1 MAFNSASGYNNLPSG
16 NFTPEI
22 FSQKVLKFF
31 RRASVAEDITNTD
44 YAGEIENFGDT
55 VRIIKE
61 PTITISSYSRGSVV
75 NPQDLADDQITMV
88 VDQANAFAFKID
100 DIEERQ
106 SHVNFEAL
114 ATSSGAY
121 SLKRAYDATVLQA
134 ISDGAGIAGS
144 LATAASGSS
153 APSALTTTD
162 ASGLGTANAPVN
174 ITADSGDAA
183 VNLMLNM
190 ARHLDDQSVPEEN
203 RWFVAPP
210 AFYEQLFSAGAKF
223 AEVQVTGDQTSP
235 LRNGLVMQGNIAGFN
250 CYKSTALNSTGGT
263 DQVVLTDATATL
275 ATDATENVVLAGHMS
290 STATASHIAKT
301 EVVRSTETFS
311 DIVRGLHVFGR
322 KVLRQEAI
330 VRGVI
335 DFA

>member
-1 MAFNSASGYNNLPSG
+1 MAFSTSAGYGNLPSG

-31 RRASVAEDITNTD
+31 RRASVVEDITNTD

-61 PTITISSYSRGSVV
+61 QTVTVSSYTRGSVV

-114 ATSSGAY
+114 ATSSGAFA
-121 SLKRAYDATVLQA
+121 LKRKYDATVLQA
-134 ISDGAGIAGS
+134 ISDGAGIA
-144 LATAASGSS
+144 ASAVSGTT
-153 APSALTTTD
+153 LTTTAAAGD
-162 ASGLGTANAPVN
+162 IGTANAPINVETN
-174 ITADSGDAA
+174 DAGI
-183 VNLMLNM
+183 NMMLAM
-190 ARHLDDQSVPEEN
+190 ARLLDNESVPEEN

-210 AFYEQLFSAGAKF
+210 IFYEKMFQAGGKI
-223 AEVQVTGDQTSP
+223 AEVQVTGDDVSP
-235 LRNGLVMQGNIAGFN
+235 LRNGLVMNGTLAGFR
-250 CYKSTALNSTGGT
+250 CYKTTALNSTGGV
-263 DQVVLTDATATL
+263 DQVTLTDASATL
-275 ATDATENVVLAGHMS
+275 ATDGSENVVLAGHMS
-290 STATASHIAKT
+290 ATSTASHIAKT
-301 EVVRSTETFS
+301 EVVRSTESFS
-311 DIVRGLHVFGR
+311 DVIRGLHVFGQ
-322 KVLRQEAI
+322 KVLRPEAV

>member
-1 MAFNSASGYNNLPSG
+1 MAFGTSAGYGNLPSG

-31 RRASVAEDITNTD
+31 RRASVVEDITNTD

-61 PTITISSYSRGSVV
+61 PTITVSSYARGEVV

-88 VDQANAFAFKID
+88 VDNANAFAFKID

-114 ATSSGAY
+114 ATSSGAF
-121 SLKRAYDATVLQA
+121 SLKRKYDANVLDLMA
-134 ISDGAGIAGS
+134 TGAGLTGE
-144 LATAASGSS
+144 SG
-153 APSALTTTD
+153 APTSQISNIGT
-162 ASGLGTANAPVN
+162 LGTALN
-174 ITADSGDAA
+174 IEGNSSPGDLAI
-183 VNLMLNM
+183 NTMLIM
-190 ARHLDDQSVPEEN
+190 AQALDDQSVPAET

-210 AFYEQLFSAGAKF
+210 SFYKHLFSAGSKF
-223 AEVQVTGDQTSP
+223 AEVQVTGDATSP
-235 LRNGLVMQGNIAGFN
+235 LRNGLVSLGNIAGFT
-250 CYKSTALNSTGGT
+250 CYKSTALNSSGGT
-263 DQVVLTDATATL
+263 DQVTLTGL
-275 ATDATENVVLAGHMS
+275 ATDGSEQVILAGHIS
-290 STATASHIAKT
+290 STSTASHIAKT

-322 KVLRQEAI
+322 KVLRPEAI
-330 VRGVI
+330 VRGIVNT
-335 DFA
+335 

>member
-1 MAFNSASGYNNLPSG
+1 MAFNSASGHNNLPSG

-61 PTITISSYSRGSVV
+61 PTITVSSYARGSVV

-121 SLKRAYDATVLQA
+121 SLKRKYDAVVLDQIATDAGLTGESGATTATV
-134 ISDGAGIAGS
+134 SGIGT
-144 LATAASGSS
+144 LA
-153 APSALTTTD
+153 SALD
-162 ASGLGTANAPVN
+162 IGGASSP
-174 ITADSGDAA
+174 GDTA
-183 VNLMLNM
+183 VNTMLKM
-190 ARHLDDQSVPEEN
+190 AEALDNESVPEEN

-210 AFYEQLFSAGAKF
+210 AFYKHLFSAGAKF
-223 AEVQVTGDQTSP
+223 AEVQVTGDATSP
-235 LRNGLVMQGNIAGFN
+235 LRNGLVSLGNIAGFQ
-250 CYKSTALNSTGGT
+250 CYKSTALVSSGGT
-263 DQVVLTDATATL
+263 DQVTLTGL
-275 ATDATENVVLAGHMS
+275 ATNGTENVILGGHMS

-322 KVLRQEAI
+322 KVLRPEAI
-330 VRGVI
+330 VRGVVSL
-335 DFA
+335 D

>member
-1 MAFNSASGYNNLPSG
+1 MAFTTSAGYGNLPSG
-16 NFTPEI
+16 NFTPSI

-31 RRASVAEDITNTD
+31 RRASVVEDITNTD

-55 VRIIKE
+55 VNIIKE
-61 PTITISSYSRGSVV
+61 PTITVSAYQRGAVV
-75 NPQDLADDQITMV
+75 NPQDLADDQISMV

-121 SLKRAYDATVLQA
+121 SLKRKYDANVLDLMATSAGLNGESGATTAQ
-134 ISDGAGIAGS
+134 ISNIG
-144 LATAASGSS
+144 T
-153 APSALTTTD
+153 
-162 ASGLGTANAPVN
+162 LGTALN
-174 ITADSGDAA
+174 INTGTPGDNA
-183 VNLMLNM
+183 VNVMLLM
-190 ARHLDDQSVPEEN
+190 AAALDDQSVPEEN

-210 AFYEQLFSAGAKF
+210 LFYKHLFSAGGKF

-235 LRNGLVMQGNIAGFN
+235 LRNGLVSLGNIAGMT

-263 DQVVLTDATATL
+263 DQVTVSGL
-275 ATDATENVVLAGHMS
+275 ATDSSENILLAGHIS

-301 EVVRSTETFS
+301 EVVRSTESFS
-311 DIVRGLHVFGR
+311 DVVRGLHVFGR
-322 KVLRQEAI
+322 KVLRPEALCRA
-330 VRGVI
+330 VVSV
-335 DFA
+335 D

>member
-1 MAFNSASGYNNLPSG
+1 MAFNSASGHNNLPSG

-55 VRIIKE
+55 VRVIKE
-61 PTITISSYSRGSVV
+61 PTITVASYSRGAVI

-100 DIEERQ
+100 DIEERH

-114 ATSSGAY
+114 ATSSGAF
-121 SLKRAYDATVLQA
+121 SLKRKYDANVLQA
-134 ISDGAGIAGS
+134 MADGAGI
-144 LATAASGSS
+144 TGSS
-153 APSALTTTD
+153 TTIGSASSPVDITG
-162 ASGLGTANAPVN
+162 SGNE
-174 ITADSGDAA
+174 DAA
-183 VNLMLNM
+183 VNLLLSM
-190 ARHLDDQSVPEEN
+190 ARLMDDNSVPEEN

-210 AFYEQLFSAGAKF
+210 VFYENMFKAGAKF
-223 AEVQVTGDQTSP
+223 AEVQVTGDATSP

-250 CYKSTALNSTGGT
+250 CYKSTVLNNSGT
-263 DQVVLTDATATL
+263 DVVTINSQDTTNDFVVLG
-275 ATDATENVVLAGHMS
+275 GHMS
-290 STATASHIAKT
+290 STSTASHIAKT

-322 KVLRQEAI
+322 KVLRPEALA
-330 VRGVI
+330 VGVVKT
-335 DFA
+335 D

>member
-1 MAFNSASGYNNLPSG
+1 MAFPVDSGYTNLPSG

-31 RRASVAEDITNTD
+31 RRASVVEDITNTD

-61 PTITISSYSRGSVV
+61 PTITVSTYARGATVS
-75 NPQDLADDQITMV
+75 PQDLADDQITMV

-121 SLKRAYDATVLQA
+121 ALKRKYDAVVLDAMATNAGLTGESGASVDQ
-134 ISDGAGIAGS
+134 ISDIGTLAAPLDIGGATS
-144 LATAASGSS
+144 
-153 APSALTTTD
+153 P
-162 ASGLGTANAPVN
+162 
-174 ITADSGDAA
+174 GDTA
-183 VNLMLNM
+183 VNTMM
-190 ARHLDDQSVPEEN
+190 AMAESLDNQSVPEEN

-210 AFYEQLFSAGAKF
+210 AFYKHLFSAGSKF
-223 AEVQVTGDQTSP
+223 AEVQVTGDATSP
-235 LRNGLVMQGNIAGFN
+235 LRNGLVSLGNIAGFQ
-250 CYKSTALNSTGGT
+250 CYKSTALVSNGGI
-263 DQVVLTDATATL
+263 DQVTLTGL
-275 ATDATENVVLAGHMS
+275 ATDGTENAIMAGHMS

-301 EVVRSTETFS
+301 EVVRSTDTFS
-311 DIVRGLHVFGR
+311 DIIRGLHVFGS
-322 KVLRQEAI
+322 KVLRPEAI
-330 VRGVI
+330 ALGIVSL
-335 DFA
+335 D

>member
-1 MAFNSASGYNNLPSG
+1 MAFSTSAGYANLPSG
-16 NFTPEI
+16 NFTPSI

-31 RRASVAEDITNTD
+31 RRASVVEDITNTD

-55 VRIIKE
+55 VNIIKE
-61 PTITISSYSRGSVV
+61 PTITVSSYTRGAVV
-75 NPQDLADDQITMV
+75 NPQDLADDQISMV

-121 SLKRAYDATVLQA
+121 SLKRKYDANVLDLMA
-134 ISDGAGIAGS
+134 TSAGLNGESGATTAQIANIG
-144 LATAASGSS
+144 T
-153 APSALTTTD
+153 
-162 ASGLGTANAPVN
+162 LGTALN
-174 ITADSGDAA
+174 INTGTPGDNA
-183 VNLMLNM
+183 VNVMLLM
-190 ARHLDDQSVPEEN
+190 ATALDDQSVPEEN

-210 AFYEQLFSAGAKF
+210 LFYKHLFSAGGKF

-235 LRNGLVMQGNIAGFN
+235 LRNGLVSLGNIAGFT

-263 DQVVLTDATATL
+263 DQVTVSGL
-275 ATDATENVVLAGHMS
+275 ATDSSENILLAGHIS

-301 EVVRSTETFS
+301 EVVRSTESFS
-311 DIVRGLHVFGR
+311 DVVRGLHVFGR
-322 KVLRQEAI
+322 KVLRPEAI
-330 VRGVI
+330 CRAVVSV
-335 DFA
+335 D